1 MATSMATEPS
11 TAKGS
16 SHASAPAAHG
26 SATAASRAVTGRAIV
41 VGASSG
47 MGAELVRQLAAK
59 GWDVTALA
67 RRQERLDE
75 LAHEAES
82 SPGRPGRIVARAHD
96 VRDTGAVPALFEELV
111 RELGGLDMIVY
122 AAGIM
127 TPVGLREYPTERDLE
142 LLAINVDGCV
152 AWLNEAATFFTSQRS
167 GRIVGISSVAGDRG
181 RKGNPVYCTSKAAMN
196 TYLEALRNRLAEVD
210 VSVTTIKP
218 GFVATRMTEDLEAGA
233 LLPIW
238 PVEKA
243 AKAILS
249 AARWRASVRY
259 VPRRWFLVMSI
270 IRAIP
275 SFLFRHLNV

>member
-1 MATSMATEPS
+1 MTAMATEPP
-11 TAKGS
+11 
-16 SHASAPAAHG
+16 SAPTSESQPVPAR
-26 SATAASRAVTGRAIV
+26 ASSKRSITGRAIV

-47 MGAELVRQLAAK
+47 MGAELVRQLTAD
-59 GWDVTALA
+59 GWDVAALA
-67 RRQERLDE
+67 RRADRLDE
-75 LAHEAES
+75 LVQAATEVS
-82 SPGRPGRIVARAHD
+82 GRVVATPHD
-96 VRDTGAVPALFEELV
+96 VLDTDAVPSLFEQIV
-111 RELGGLDMIVY
+111 RELGGLDMIIY

-127 TPVGLREYPTERDLE
+127 TPVGLREYPTADDLN

-181 RKGNPVYCTSKAAMN
+181 RKGNPVYCTSKAALN

-218 GFVATRMTEDLEAGA
+218 GFVATQMTADIQSGA

-249 AARWRASVRY
+249 AARWRANVRY
-259 VPRRWFLVMSI
+259 VPRRWFFVMTI
-270 IRAIP
+270 IRSIP